1 MTEKPRETQAESHVV
16 ELKEKVNNSSLMKH
30 HASGQSVAPGANHRT
45 AQLVQPRPDRLIA
58 LETKL
63 TLQSQST
70 NPIFLA
76 GDQPHG
82 QEPELQRL
90 PRPLEKGPRRDGCLT
105 MAGRTFPQTLSSR
118 RPSSVHF
125 TFRTSKTVRPPKALQ
140 IGTTILVSL
149 KTPPKLNQICRI
161 ILPFHQIA
169 SRTSAFVVRGRLAE
183 MIT

>member
-1 MTEKPRETQAESHVV
+1 MHNWKEALVAYVADSRQSNAANPRAVLFGRDYHNVLLHSPSATYSLSFAAHVGFV
-16 ELKEKVNNSSLMKH
+16 DLN
-30 HASGQSVAPGANHRT
+30 ASGQSVAPGANHRT

-125 TFRTSKTVRPPKALQ
+125 TFRTSKTVRPPKSLQ
-140 IGTTILVSL
+140 IGTTI
-149 KTPPKLNQICRI
+149 P
-161 ILPFHQIA
+161 
-169 SRTSAFVVRGRLAE
+169 
-183 MIT
+183 